1 MDLDIDIVQNGA
13 TSVFYTNPGAG
24 YQRSQCRDSTV
35 RHCRLLRNLGTTND
49 FNSRMA
55 DFEAQYGS
63 LFFDQNRDFRV
74 VQFAHLV
81 AAFADQELAG
91 MGFARPPASDEGIQ
105 GPILCTKPCSTKN
118 LAPCIRLAVPRSV
131 CHHAALPECRKPRL
145 GRVPDDLQHLPVQRR
160 EP

>member
-1 MDLDIDIVQNGA
+1 
-13 TSVFYTNPGAG
+13 
-24 YQRSQCRDSTV
+24 
-35 RHCRLLRNLGTTND
+35 
-49 FNSRMA
+49 MA
-55 DFEAQYGS
+55 DFETQPGS

-105 GPILCTKPCSTKN
+105 GFDLVYEAVLDKKIQRPVYGWRRR
-118 LAPCIRLAVPRSV
+118 APFAIMQLFQNIVSPGWGV
-131 CHHAALPECRKPRL
+131 T
-145 GRVPDDLQHLPVQRR
+145 VPDDLQHPPAQRR

>member
-13 TSVFYTNPGAG
+13 TSVFYLDPGAG
-24 YQRSQCRDSTV
+24 YQRSRRRDSTV
-35 RHCRLLRNLGTTND
+35 RHCRCYAISAQSND

-55 DFEAQYGS
+55 DFETQSGS
-63 LFFDQNRDFRV
+63 LFFDQNRDFQV

-105 GPILCTKPCSTKN
+105 GSILCTKPCSTRKSSA
-118 LAPCIRLAVPRSV
+118 LYTVGG
-131 CHHAALPECRKPRL
+131 AALRL
-145 GRVPDDLQHLPVQRR
+145 PSCSSSRMS
-160 EP
+160 